1 MLVECHKDGGGH
13 RILSNWKITKFIFLF
28 PITNFRKSHLSII
41 FFNFFF
47 GFSWTQVQVKLNS
60 YRSQLRAALEVH
72 AFNRDVDDTCERIQ
86 EKLTAV
92 TVDDLGK
99 DLHSVE
105 ALIRKQEAVE
115 RDMTVIHEKLKL

>member
-1 MLVECHKDGGGH
+1 M
-13 RILSNWKITKFIFLF
+13 
-28 PITNFRKSHLSII
+28 
-41 FFNFFF
+41 
-47 GFSWTQVQVKLNS
+47 QVKLNL
-60 YRSQLRAALEVH
+60 YRSQLRSALEVH

-92 TVDDLGK
+92 TIDDLGK

-115 RDMTVIHEKLKL
+115 RDMTVIHEKLKLRFVN